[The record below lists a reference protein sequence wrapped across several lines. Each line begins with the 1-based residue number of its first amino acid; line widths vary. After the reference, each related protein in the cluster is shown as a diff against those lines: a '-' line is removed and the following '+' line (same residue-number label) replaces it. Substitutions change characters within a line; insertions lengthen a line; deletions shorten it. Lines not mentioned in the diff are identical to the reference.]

1 MKKYKL
7 RRKVILMNKDHNAAD
22 TFISVAHV
30 ASELFKAKMIAE
42 ELSITSK
49 NARALAVRAGSTAAG
64 FNEITRFIEGLSK
77 LTIEAASS
85 VNTIAISQTKIAA
98 TLYRTGGFITRLN
111 RVIYDEKKGN
121 KNEIAIIFEHVKNE
135 GNILE
140 RQLGTGLR
148 DLREQLDETK
158 MELRATQV
166 ISVVSRVEA
175 SRATEEFQNSLNAVA
190 DKVST
195 AGERIN
201 THLENAR
208 RHLSHLKC

>member
-1 MKKYKL
+1 
-7 RRKVILMNKDHNAAD
+7 MNHDHNAAE

-30 ASELFKAKMIAE
+30 ASELFKAQAIAE

-77 LTIEAASS
+77 LTIEAARS

-98 TLYRTGGFITRLN
+98 NLFRTGGFITRLN
-111 RVIYDEKKGN
+111 RVKYEPKEGQVDEIKVISEGVYDERR
-121 KNEIAIIFEHVKNE
+121 
-135 GNILE
+135 ILE
-140 RQLGTGLR
+140 RKISSSLR
-148 DLREQLDETK
+148 NLIEQLDETK

-166 ISVVSRVEA
+166 VSVVSRVEA
-175 SRATEEFQNSLNAVA
+175 SRATEEFQGSLNAVA
-190 DKVST
+190 DKVSS

-201 THLENAR
+201 SHLETAR
-208 RHLSHLKC
+208 RHLSHVQY

>member
-1 MKKYKL
+1 
-7 RRKVILMNKDHNAAD
+7 MNHDHNAAE

-30 ASELFKAKMIAE
+30 ASELFKAQAIAE

-77 LTIEAASS
+77 LTIEAARS

-98 TLYRTGGFITRLN
+98 SLFRTGGFITRLN
-111 RVIYDEKKGN
+111 RVKYEPKEGQVDEIKTISSRVNDERK
-121 KNEIAIIFEHVKNE
+121 
-135 GNILE
+135 ILE
-140 RQLGTGLR
+140 RQISSSLR
-148 DLREQLDETK
+148 NLIEQLDETK

-166 ISVVSRVEA
+166 VSVVSRVEA
-175 SRATEEFQNSLNAVA
+175 SRATEEFQASLNAVA
-190 DKVST
+190 DKVSS

-201 THLENAR
+201 SHLANAR
-208 RHLSHLKC
+208 RHLSHVQY

>member
-1 MKKYKL
+1 
-7 RRKVILMNKDHNAAD
+7 MNHDHNAAE

-30 ASELFKAKMIAE
+30 ASELFKAQAIAE

-77 LTIEAASS
+77 LTIEAARS

-98 TLYRTGGFITRLN
+98 SLFRTGGFITRLN
-111 RVIYDEKKGN
+111 RVKYEPKEGQVDEIKTISDSVN
-121 KNEIAIIFEHVKNE
+121 DERR
-135 GNILE
+135 ILE
-140 RQLGTGLR
+140 RQISSSLR
-148 DLREQLDETK
+148 NLIEQLDETK

-166 ISVVSRVEA
+166 VSVVSRVEA
-175 SRATEEFQNSLNAVA
+175 SRATEEFQGSLNAVA
-190 DKVST
+190 DKVSS

-201 THLENAR
+201 SHLASAR
-208 RHLSHLKC
+208 RHLSHVQY

>member
-1 MKKYKL
+1 M
-7 RRKVILMNKDHNAAD
+7 RNDQQAAD

-30 ASELFKAKMIAE
+30 ASELFKAQSIAE

-77 LTIEAASS
+77 LTIEAATS

-98 TLYRTGGFITRLN
+98 NLFRTGGFIERLARVDYQAQEGKADRIKQIFCHVESEKN
-111 RVIYDEKKGN
+111 RLEK
-121 KNEIAIIFEHVKNE
+121 EIDKS
-135 GNILE
+135 L
-140 RQLGTGLR
+140 RGLMDR
-148 DLREQLDETK
+148 LDETK

-166 ISVVSRVEA
+166 VSVVSRVEA
-175 SRATEEFQNSLNAVA
+175 SRASEDFQDSLNSVA
-190 DKVST
+190 DKVAS
-195 AGERIN
+195 AGSRIN

-208 RHLSHLKC
+208 KHLSHLQ

>member
-1 MKKYKL
+1 
-7 RRKVILMNKDHNAAD
+7 MNHDHNAAE

-30 ASELFKAKMIAE
+30 ASELFKAQAIAE

-77 LTIEAASS
+77 LTIEAARN

-98 TLYRTGGFITRLN
+98 SLFRTGGFITRLN
-111 RVIYDEKKGN
+111 RVQYEPKEGQSNVINSIFDTVNNERKG
-121 KNEIAIIFEHVKNE
+121 
-135 GNILE
+135 LE
-140 RQLGTGLR
+140 RKISTSLR
-148 DLREQLDETK
+148 ELIEQLDETK

-166 ISVVSRVEA
+166 VSVVSRVEA

-190 DKVST
+190 DKVSS
-195 AGERIN
+195 AGKRIN
-201 THLENAR
+201 SHLECAR
-208 RHLSHLKC
+208 RHLSHVHY